1 MLQLWKDT
9 RILRD
14 NRLNDLESIP
24 DKKIIIDD
32 ISSSVKNMINMR
44 DKAKFRENSK
54 LVSMATNYKNK

>member
-1 MLQLWKDT
+1 VLQLWKDT